1 MNFKNFEKQTEKST
15 VTFQVE
21 VDGEAFEKA
30 VAAAYQKNKKDIFI
44 QGFRKGKAPRA
55 VIEGMYGKDIFYEDA
70 VNAIGYDAFE
80 FGAREAGIEAVGMPS
95 ITDYDVADDKTC
107 TISFV
112 VDVYPEVTLGEYK
125 NLAAPHQIVEITD
138 EEVDG
143 EINSVRERNARI
155 NTVEREAQLGDTAV
169 IDFVGSVN
177 GEEFE
182 GGTGSEYA
190 LKLGSGT
197 FIPGFE
203 EQLVGLKAGEDKDVV
218 VTFPENYEAD
228 LAGKEA
234 VFKCH
239 VCEVKETELP
249 ALDDEFVK
257 DVSEF
262 DTVEEYKASIREN
275 LKKSRQ
281 EQADD
286 EYHSRLLDK
295 AVENMQVVI
304 PEGMIEDK
312 LEEIARNYASSF
324 GMGGMSKAQF
334 VQAMGMT
341 EEMFD
346 QVTRPTAERNAK
358 LDVLLKAVAEAEGLE
373 PSEEEVEKLL
383 QEIADAYQMTL
394 EDVKAQVNMD
404 AARDDVRFRMAADV
418 IYSTGTDLPW
428 SEEAQVE
435 EILKSAATVSGEEE

>member
-1 MNFKNFEKQTEKST
+1 M
-15 VTFQVE
+15 
-21 VDGEAFEKA
+21 
-30 VAAAYQKNKKDIFI
+30 
-44 QGFRKGKAPRA
+44 
-55 VIEGMYGKDIFYEDA
+55 
-70 VNAIGYDAFE
+70 
-80 FGAREAGIEAVGMPS
+80 
-95 ITDYDVADDKTC
+95 
-107 TISFV
+107 
-112 VDVYPEVTLGEYK
+112 
-125 NLAAPHQIVEITD
+125 
-138 EEVDG
+138 
-143 EINSVRERNARI
+143 
-155 NTVEREAQLGDTAV
+155 
-169 IDFVGSVN
+169 
-177 GEEFE
+177 
-182 GGTGSEYA
+182 
-190 LKLGSGT
+190 
-197 FIPGFE
+197 
-203 EQLVGLKAGEDKDVV
+203 
-218 VTFPENYEAD
+218 
-228 LAGKEA
+228 
-234 VFKCH
+234 
-239 VCEVKETELP
+239 
-249 ALDDEFVK
+249 K

-404 AARDDVRFRMAADV
+404 AARDDVKFRMAADV

-435 EILKSAATVSGEEE
+435 EILKSAANVSGEEE

>member
-1 MNFKNFEKQTEKST
+1 MNRALTLEQRIHNA
-15 VTFQVE
+15 
-21 VDGEAFEKA
+21 EAC
-30 VAAAYQKNKKDIFI
+30 Q
-44 QGFRKGKAPRA
+44 
-55 VIEGMYGKDIFYEDA
+55 
-70 VNAIGYDAFE
+70 
-80 FGAREAGIEAVGMPS
+80 
-95 ITDYDVADDKTC
+95 
-107 TISFV
+107 
-112 VDVYPEVTLGEYK
+112 
-125 NLAAPHQIVEITD
+125 
-138 EEVDG
+138 
-143 EINSVRERNARI
+143 
-155 NTVEREAQLGDTAV
+155 
-169 IDFVGSVN
+169 
-177 GEEFE
+177 
-182 GGTGSEYA
+182 
-190 LKLGSGT
+190 
-197 FIPGFE
+197 
-203 EQLVGLKAGEDKDVV
+203 
-218 VTFPENYEAD
+218 
-228 LAGKEA
+228 
-234 VFKCH
+234 
-239 VCEVKETELP
+239 
-249 ALDDEFVK
+249 
-257 DVSEF
+257 
-262 DTVEEYKASIREN
+262 TVEEYKASIREN

-404 AARDDVRFRMAADV
+404 AARDDVKFRMAADV

-435 EILKSAATVSGEEE
+435 EILKSAANVSGEEE